1 MAEIEKVIED
11 LESIKRTLYNLTGSH
26 RNERKVYNAI
36 RTIRELQEDCNRYHE
51 WGMHEG
57 YEEAKDQIP
66 KWHLVADGDLP
77 TECDW
82 YLAMFQD
89 QYTGFIGLPYI
100 ADYLNG
106 NRTKFTTADGWIIKN
121 CTDREDASAE
131 YYKSLRCVSWMELP
145 KFEEVE

>member
-26 RNERKVYNAI
+26 RNERKVDNAI

-77 TECDW
+77 NDRQW
-82 YLAMFQD
+82 YLAMFQEVD
-89 QYTGFIGLPYI
+89 TGFVGLPYI

-106 NRTKFTTADGWIIKN
+106 KRTKYTTDDGWIISN
-121 CTDREDASAE
+121 CTDTDEQCSD
-131 YYKSLRCVSWMELP
+131 YYKKLKCIAWMCLP
-145 KFEEVE
+145 EFSEV